1 MLREQKRERRENV
14 PNYQKLKNNKI
25 TIKNHKFMPHLGES
39 NKLCA
44 KDKTLVLVH

>member
-1 MLREQKRERRENV
+1 MPK
-14 PNYQKLKNNKI
+14 YQKLKNNEI
-25 TIKNHKFMPHLGES
+25 TIKNHKFMFRLGEG